1 VTSSPTQRQGDK
13 SGFNLVV
20 FHVNLFCRFSPLRN
34 AIVIDTFHHLS
45 VSSDFSP
52 LTNVLMTISEQDV
65 NIIGNVQKAFSNF
78 VKTGQASALLIGLI
92 VGYMFR
98 GFTSY

>member
-1 VTSSPTQRQGDK
+1 M
-13 SGFNLVV
+13 
-20 FHVNLFCRFSPLRN
+20 
-34 AIVIDTFHHLS
+34 IDTFHHLF

-65 NIIGNVQKAFSNF
+65 DIIGNVQKAFSNF
-78 VKTGQASALLIGLI
+78 VKTGQAWALLIGLI

>member
-1 VTSSPTQRQGDK
+1 M
-13 SGFNLVV
+13 
-20 FHVNLFCRFSPLRN
+20 
-34 AIVIDTFHHLS
+34 IDTLHHLF
-45 VSSDFSP
+45 VSIDFSP

-65 NIIGNVQKAFSNF
+65 DIIGNVQKAFSNF
-78 VKTGQASALLIGLI
+78 VKTGQAWALLIGLI

>member
-1 VTSSPTQRQGDK
+1 M
-13 SGFNLVV
+13 
-20 FHVNLFCRFSPLRN
+20 
-34 AIVIDTFHHLS
+34 IDTFHHLS
-45 VSSDFSP
+45 VLIDFSP

-65 NIIGNVQKAFSNF
+65 DVIENLQKAFSNF
-78 VKTGQASALLIGLI
+78 VKTGQAWALLIGFI

>member
-1 VTSSPTQRQGDK
+1 
-13 SGFNLVV
+13 
-20 FHVNLFCRFSPLRN
+20 
-34 AIVIDTFHHLS
+34 VIDTLHHLF
-45 VSSDFSP
+45 VSIDFSP

-65 NIIGNVQKAFSNF
+65 DIIGNVQKAFSNF
-78 VKTGQASALLIGLI
+78 VKTGQAWALLIGFI

>member
-1 VTSSPTQRQGDK
+1 M
-13 SGFNLVV
+13 
-20 FHVNLFCRFSPLRN
+20 
-34 AIVIDTFHHLS
+34 IDIFHHLS

-65 NIIGNVQKAFSNF
+65 DIIGNVQKAFSNF
-78 VKTGQASALLIGLI
+78 VKTGQAWALVIGLI

>member
-1 VTSSPTQRQGDK
+1 
-13 SGFNLVV
+13 
-20 FHVNLFCRFSPLRN
+20 
-34 AIVIDTFHHLS
+34 VIDTLHHLF
-45 VSSDFSP
+45 VSIDFSP

-65 NIIGNVQKAFSNF
+65 DIIGNVQKAFSNF
-78 VKTGQASALLIGLI
+78 VKTGQAWALLIGLI